1 MYKLTAPV
9 RRRVAASLL
18 GIFLSVFVVQF
29 LCLCFGVQ
37 ARSLSMG
44 VAAPAVTEQHSHA
57 AFSAHAHAPAHH
69 HKYPAT
75 AATKTHQHG
84 HDQSAAH
91 DEKQSDECCRDKT
104 SAFFASL
111 THPPKHSLDKAMPLY
126 VALPPASSFALAH
139 FQAWDRT
146 QPVLLVPP
154 AHLKPKIPDI
164 RVFIGSLTI

>member
-18 GIFLSVFVVQF
+18 GVFLSVFVVQF

-37 ARSLSMG
+37 ARSLPLALATTQA
-44 VAAPAVTEQHSHA
+44 VAPHKHSA
-57 AFSAHAHAPAHH
+57 TTPAHAHAPIQQHDHKATPGAAHKH
-69 HKYPAT
+69 DQ
-75 AATKTHQHG
+75 AAG
-84 HDQSAAH
+84 HDKEQG
-91 DEKQSDECCRDKT
+91 DKCCRDKT

-111 THPPKHSLDKAMPLY
+111 THPPKHSLDKGMPLY
-126 VALPPASSFALAH
+126 IALPPASSFTLAH
-139 FQAWDRT
+139 FEAWDRT
-146 QPVLLVPP
+146 QAVLLVPP

>member
-18 GIFLSVFVVQF
+18 GVFLSVFAVQF

-37 ARSLSMG
+37 ARSLPQY
-44 VAAPAVTEQHSHA
+44 VAATEQHSHA
-57 AFSAHAHAPAHH
+57 TSTPHEHKAVSHH
-69 HKYPAT
+69 H
-75 AATKTHQHG
+75 
-84 HDQSAAH
+84 DQDHASG
-91 DEKQSDECCRDKT
+91 DEQGQKDECCRDKT
-104 SAFFASL
+104 STFFASL
-111 THPPKHSLDKAMPLY
+111 THPPKVSFDKAMPLHL
-126 VALPPASSFALAH
+126 ALPPASSFALAH
-139 FQAWDRT
+139 FEAWDRT

>member
-1 MYKLTAPV
+1 MYTLPAHI

-18 GIFLSVFVVQF
+18 GAFLSVFVVQF

-37 ARSLSMG
+37 ARSLS
-44 VAAPAVTEQHSHA
+44 PINAVTATIESHSHA
-57 AFSAHAHAPAHH
+57 ADVPAHAHASA
-69 HKYPAT
+69 
-75 AATKTHQHG
+75 HQHEHKAAKHQHS
-84 HDQSAAH
+84 HDSATDH
-91 DEKQSDECCRDKT
+91 KQEKSDECCRDKT

-111 THPPKHSLDKAMPLY
+111 THPPKHSLDKSMPLY
-126 VALPPASSFALAH
+126 LALPPASSFTLAH

>member
-18 GIFLSVFVVQF
+18 GAFLSVFVLQF

-37 ARSLSMG
+37 ARSLPQMG
-44 VAAPAVTEQHSHA
+44 MATKATESHSHMA
-57 AFSAHAHAPAHH
+57 KEPAHAHASAHQ
-69 HKYPAT
+69 HKHKAT
-75 AATKTHQHG
+75 THQYS
-84 HDQSAAH
+84 HDSAAS
-91 DEKQSDECCRDKT
+91 EKQEKSDDCCRNKT

-111 THPPKHSLDKAMPLY
+111 THPPKHSLDKALPLY
-126 VALPPASSFALAH
+126 VALPPASSFTLVH

-164 RVFIGSLTI
+164 RVFLGSLTI

>member
-18 GIFLSVFVVQF
+18 GVFLSVFVVQF

-37 ARSLSMG
+37 ARSLPTA
-44 VAAPAVTEQHSHA
+44 VALSAASASHSHA
-57 AFSAHAHAPAHH
+57 ADAPAHTH
-69 HKYPAT
+69 AS
-75 AATKTHQHG
+75 AHQHE
-84 HDQSAAH
+84 HKATPAAAH
-91 DEKQSDECCRDKT
+91 QHSHDAVAGQPQEKSDDCCRDKT

-126 VALPPASSFALAH
+126 VALPPVNSFTLAH

>member
-18 GIFLSVFVVQF
+18 GAFLSVFVVQF
-29 LCLCFGVQ
+29 LCMCFGVQ
-37 ARSLSMG
+37 ARSLPPIG
-44 VAAPAVTEQHSHA
+44 IVTKATEAHSHTA
-57 AFSAHAHAPAHH
+57 NAPAHAHASAHQH
-69 HKYPAT
+69 EHKAT
-75 AATKTHQHG
+75 AHQHS
-84 HDQSAAH
+84 HDSAASQ
-91 DEKQSDECCRDKT
+91 EQEESDDCCRDKT

-126 VALPPASSFALAH
+126 LALPRVSSFVVAH

>member
-18 GIFLSVFVVQF
+18 GVFLSVFAVQF

-37 ARSLSMG
+37 SRSLPQH
-44 VAAPAVTEQHSHA
+44 VAGTEQHSHA
-57 AFSAHAHAPAHH
+57 AGTPAHSHATSTPHEHKAVSH
-69 HKYPAT
+69 H
-75 AATKTHQHG
+75 
-84 HDQSAAH
+84 HDQDHAS
-91 DEKQSDECCRDKT
+91 DDKQGQKDECCRDKT
-104 SAFFASL
+104 STFFASL
-111 THPPKHSLDKAMPLY
+111 THPPKVSFDKAMPLHL
-126 VALPPASSFALAH
+126 ALPPASSFALTH
-139 FQAWDRT
+139 FEAWDRS